1 MRHPGPSRLG
11 HMKEIFF
18 ILLLSLLIDRIA
30 AARSL
35 LGMTENQAPPPNSQM
50 IQDSSSS
57 P

>member
-1 MRHPGPSRLG
+1 
-11 HMKEIFF
+11 MKEIFF

-35 LGMTENQAPPPNSQM
+35 LGMTEDKAPPPNSQV
-50 IQDSSSS
+50 IQDSSSA